1 MKQDCCMDFV
11 MANCSDL
18 SGASTEDQGLFGR
31 GEPNSW
37 HWPCEETK
45 FRCWFGQTSLVS
57 TFRLRGGCFLIG
69 GWLGNL
75 PRWWPWLERQ
85 HSIWTDLG
93 RQIRWGLDKKP
104 HAKWGCQVLP
114 EHGYS
119 EAKLRGTRHLS
130 QDQTQSF
137 KCITAVPPNNAGID
151 VWGNFVL
158 KTHPTVRYHF
168 YKITGHP
175 TVTGAL
181 PPSCQQCG
189 DRLDA
194 SSQGTE
200 TSALTLDLP
209 MVRPAKFKVDLGDSG
224 GGGLKKRCQW

>member
-1 MKQDCCMDFV
+1 MEVKQDCCMDFV
-11 MANCSDL
+11 MASCSGL

-45 FRCWFGQTSLVS
+45 FCCWFGQTSMVS

-69 GWLGNL
+69 GWLENV

-85 HSIWTDLG
+85 HSIWTDVG

-119 EAKLRGTRHLS
+119 EAKLRGTRHVS

-137 KCITAVPPNNAGID
+137 KYITAVPPNTAGID
-151 VWGNFVL
+151 VWGNFL
-158 KTHPTVRYHF
+158 EGMFWKH
-168 YKITGHP
+168 
-175 TVTGAL
+175 
-181 PPSCQQCG
+181 
-189 DRLDA
+189 
-194 SSQGTE
+194 
-200 TSALTLDLP
+200 TL
-209 MVRPAKFKVDLGDSG
+209 
-224 GGGLKKRCQW
+224 Q